1 MTMRLRRLFL
11 VIFACLILSACG
23 NNIPNPV
30 NWPIEDFSFTDQNH
44 QSFGLKDLKGK
55 VWVADFIFTKCPD
68 VCPPMTA
75 NMAKLQDMAKEQGLD
90 VQFVSFT
97 VDPENDSPEVL
108 KEYVEKFDADLT
120 NWHLL
125 TGYSQTEIESFAR
138 ENFQAVVKKPEQGDL
153 VIHGT
158 DFYLVNQDGVI
169 VKYYTGLNEIPFEE
183 ILKHIEA
190 LQ

>member
-97 VDPENDSPEVL
+97 VDPENDRPEVL

>member
-1 MTMRLRRLFL
+1 MRLRRLFL

>member
-97 VDPENDSPEVL
+97 VDPENDRPEVL
-108 KEYVEKFDADLT
+108 KEYVEKFDANLT